1 MHLLNKPA
9 TRNDISCTMFMIFL
23 LAVIF
28 SSLASA
34 ENMASR
40 ERIVFTT
47 VVYPVQWSE
56 TNTLLL
62 VESIRNFGGAL
73 AQNPVWCLVPQY
85 GKQLSATFKDRIT
98 KLDVTILPF
107 EIDSDVVRFFF
118 AGDIRAAALAES
130 LAIGQTDLLVWLSSN
145 TIVLREPTAFAL
157 PQERSL
163 GYRPVHHINIGSPYD
178 DTLDTFW
185 TLVYQDCKVPDDR
198 IFPMQTH
205 VDALTI
211 RPYFN
216 AGIIVTRPEK
226 QLFKAWR
233 DVFFEVYRK
242 PQLQEMYQQ
251 DQRYT
256 IFIHQAILSGVI
268 LSTFESQHIQELP
281 RTYNYP
287 VHLYAEDAT
296 IHRPTQLDEMVTI
309 RHEGFYHDPQWKEKM
324 PASDSLKEW
333 LAETLRQ

>member
-1 MHLLNKPA
+1 MQLLNKP
-9 TRNDISCTMFMIFL
+9 TTLSDISCIMLTILPLAIIFC
-23 LAVIF
+23 
-28 SSLASA
+28 SLASV

-40 ERIVFTT
+40 EKSVFTT
-47 VVYPVQWSE
+47 VVYPTQWSE

-73 AQNPVWCLVPQY
+73 AQNPIWCLVPQY
-85 GKQLSATFKDRIT
+85 GKQLSANFKDRII

-130 LAIGQTDLLVWLSSN
+130 LAIGQTDLLIWLSSN
-145 TIVLREPTAFAL
+145 TIVLQEPTAFVL
-157 PQERSL
+157 PHERSL
-163 GYRPVHHINIGSPYD
+163 GYRPVHHINIGSPCD
-178 DTLDTFW
+178 EDPDVFW
-185 TLVYQDCKVPDDR
+185 TLIYQYCKVPKDR

-205 VDALTI
+205 VDDLTI

-233 DVFFEVYRK
+233 DVFFEVYQNPK
-242 PQLQEMYQQ
+242 VQEIYQQ
-251 DQRYT
+251 DKRYT
-256 IFIHQAILSGVI
+256 IFIHQAILSGTI
-268 LSTFESQHIQELP
+268 LATFTLEDLYELP

-287 VHLYAEDAT
+287 IHLHADDAT
-296 IHRPTQLDEMVTI
+296 AHRPTCLDDLVTI
-309 RHEGFYHDPQWKEKM
+309 RHEGFYQDPNWKQTM

-333 LAETLRQ
+333 LAEKLRQ